1 MILDKQTIKSQ
12 TEYFLSEFEK
22 SLACEIKS
30 LDRRVQYLVDFV
42 LNKKGKRLRPLL
54 VHSCCDIKTKHT
66 FDDAIKASIIVELI
80 HIATLVHD
88 DVIDNASVR
97 RNQAT
102 LHSITK
108 ANEAILVGDIL
119 FSHAL
124 EMASSFPD
132 TMVCREVASA
142 VKFTCMGEVSQSFA
156 QCNYDT
162 TLEEYENILIGKTGK
177 LFACACR
184 LGARLSN
191 QKINV
196 VGSVERFAENLGL
209 AYQLYDDTID
219 VFGSESNAHKT
230 LKTDLK
236 TGKVTLPVILLLQ
249 SCCEEEREPIIDLFK
264 NYDLFDIGEF
274 DDNANKIEELFE
286 AYSIKQKCCDIIAD
300 KINEIKNCIANISYL
315 SISDRMKHISESV
328 CNKIQN
334 NII

>member
-1 MILDKQTIKSQ
+1 MHLKWH
-12 TEYFLSEFEK
+12 
-22 SLACEIKS
+22 
-30 LDRRVQYLVDFV
+30 
-42 LNKKGKRLRPLL
+42 LR
-54 VHSCCDIKTKHT
+54 
-66 FDDAIKASIIVELI
+66 FD
-80 HIATLVHD
+80 
-88 DVIDNASVR
+88 
-97 RNQAT
+97 
-102 LHSITK
+102 
-108 ANEAILVGDIL
+108 
-119 FSHAL
+119 
-124 EMASSFPD
+124 D

-142 VKFTCMGEVSQSFA
+142 VKLTCMGEVSQSFA

-162 TLEEYENILIGKTGK
+162 TLKEYENILIGKTGK

-236 TGKVTLPVILLLQ
+236 TGKVTLPVIVLLE
-249 SCCEEEREPIIDLFK
+249 SCCEEEKQPIIDMLS
-264 NYDLFDIGEF
+264 NY
-274 DDNANKIEELFE
+274 NANEDKLIEIFE

-300 KINEIKNCIANISYL
+300 KINEIKNCIANVGYL
-315 SISDRMKHISESV
+315 PISDRMKFISENV

-334 NII
+334 TII

>member
-1 MILDKQTIKSQ
+1 MILDKQTIESQ
-12 TEYFLSEFEK
+12 TEYFLTEFERA
-22 SLACEIKS
+22 LVCEIES
-30 LDRRVQYLVDFV
+30 LDKRVQYLVDFV
-42 LNKKGKRLRPLL
+42 LKNKGKRLRPLL
-54 VHSCCDIKTKHT
+54 VHSCCDIKTRHT
-66 FDDAIKASIIVELI
+66 FDDAINAAIIVELI

-142 VKFTCMGEVSQSFA
+142 VKLTCMGEVSQSFA

-249 SCCEEEREPIIDLFK
+249 SCCKEERKPIIDLFQ
-264 NYDLFDIGEF
+264 NYGVCNTGDF
-274 DDNANKIEELFE
+274 DDNANKLNELFE
-286 AYSIKQKCCDIIAD
+286 AYSIKQKCCDIIAN
-300 KINEIKNCIANISYL
+300 KIKEIKNCIDNVSYL
-315 SISDRMKHISESV
+315 PISDRMKFISENV

-334 NII
+334 TLI

>member
-1 MILDKQTIKSQ
+1 MILDKQTIESQ
-12 TEYFLSEFEK
+12 TKYFLSEFEK
-22 SLACEIKS
+22 SLICEIES
-30 LDRRVQYLVDFV
+30 LDKRVQYLVDFV
-42 LNKKGKRLRPLL
+42 LNNKGKRLRPLL
-54 VHSCCDIKTKHT
+54 VHSCCDIKTRHT
-66 FDDAIKASIIVELI
+66 FDNVIKASIIVELI
-80 HIATLVHD
+80 HIATLIHD

-102 LHSITK
+102 LHNITK

-142 VKFTCMGEVSQSFA
+142 VKLTCMGEVSQSFA

-219 VFGSESNAHKT
+219 VFGSESNAFKT

-236 TGKVTLPVILLLQ
+236 TGKVTLPVIVLLG
-249 SCCEEEREPIIDLFK
+249 SCCKEEKQPIVEMLS
-264 NYDLFDIGEF
+264 NYDA
-274 DDNANKIEELFE
+274 NANKLDEIFE
-286 AYSIKQKCCDIIAD
+286 AYFIKQKCCDTIAD

-315 SISDRMKHISESV
+315 PISDRMKFISENV

-334 NII
+334 TIV